1 MTLADDTTV
10 LYQMSSPYVADSA
23 RGVRWDD
30 PALAIEW
37 PLVPTAISERDR
49 SYPPLGRPR

>member
-1 MTLADDTTV
+1 
-10 LYQMSSPYVADSA
+10 MSSPYVADSA